1 MSGTWRV
8 VSGTPSGPVSGYG
21 QRITPR
27 HLLSK
32 QIGVGAGTGKADFR
46 RSCLVNQKPIQPN
59 MAFAFGNPVSDK
71 RMVAVLRGK
80 GRSRLELAQNGGKSV
95 YVIPTSLAEFQIM
108 LELAG

>member
-1 MSGTWRV
+1 
-8 VSGTPSGPVSGYG
+8 
-21 QRITPR
+21 
-27 HLLSK
+27 
-32 QIGVGAGTGKADFR
+32 
-46 RSCLVNQKPIQPN
+46 

-71 RMVAVLRGK
+71 RMIAVLRGK